1 MNARLL
7 IVDDEPLAR
16 QRLRDLLAAEP
27 GVEVIGESG
36 DGREAVAMIRK
47 LKPEVV
53 VLDIQMPEMDGF
65 EVVAALGSKNLPAI
79 IFATAFDR
87 FAVKAFEVHAI
98 DYLLKPFDGDRLRE
112 ALRRANERRQ
122 KDGGGGADSQIAAL
136 LAGLKP
142 RVEAPGRLFIKGD
155 GKVVVIA
162 VADVDWIESA
172 DNYVVLHVGRE
183 NHVQRETLSAMEAK
197 LPSDTFIRISRSVL
211 VNIGRIK
218 ELHPL
223 FHGEYA
229 VILGDGTRLTLTRT
243 YRDSLERLGIG

>member
-1 MNARLL
+1 MKTKVL

-16 QRLRDLLAAEP
+16 RRLRDLLADELDI
-27 GVEVIGESG
+27 EVIGEAG
-36 DGREAVAMIRK
+36 DGHGAVTMIRK
-47 LKPEVV
+47 LKPDLV

-65 EVVAALGSKNLPAI
+65 AVVAALGSKNLPAI

-87 FAVKAFEVHAI
+87 FAVKAFEVHAV

-112 ALRRANERRQ
+112 ALRRADDRRQ
-122 KDGGGGADSQIAAL
+122 REGGAGSDSQIAAL

-142 RVEAPGRLFIKGD
+142 RAGSPGRLLIKTD
-155 GKVVVIA
+155 GKVVL
-162 VADVDWIESA
+162 VALADIDWIESA
-172 DNYVVLHVGRE
+172 DNYVVLHAGRE
-183 NHVQRETLSAMEAK
+183 NHIQRETLSAMEAK
-197 LPSDTFIRISRSVL
+197 LPADAFIRISRSVL
-211 VNIGRIK
+211 VNISRIK
-218 ELHPL
+218 ELQPL